1 MKKAD
6 LLKHIPE
13 QWPTENTAK
22 IIKTPGMK
30 ALMMLLPGWQVVGH
44 SHEQCIAHFVWK
56 DGYLTYYPE
65 SNLWDRR
72 KYDSLYYNS
81 YVSGGKFDDKSYEA
95 INSFTDSYS
104 HYGAIESF
112 ERNIDYVK
120 SEKAMERKQ
129 KRIDESMKDTPR
141 LPNGFRAKV
150 LKMFDNQPSSKIAVK
165 LFQPYKNGTME
176 RIFQVEDYEY
186 KARGGAVTITEICRS
201 YQDKYGGRW
210 KSWMYGEI
218 FGLYGNR
225 QHFWDKKD
233 QSLINNLPVKH
244 YVYDNLDS
252 LDMTNAQKDVL
263 RALSGRVDPSIALSR
278 LAFHPDIE
286 YVAKKGLLRVAAE
299 MVNNGTNEEYIRE
312 LPRAAVERLK
322 KFDGGCYAAEL
333 LSLAPKI
340 EDRYLKDF
348 CKIKEHSKAE
358 SIISLAAEYNINHVY
373 KILMPA
379 GGMTNP
385 VISKYRDYLRMAQ
398 ELGNNPH
405 DEIIYRNK
413 RWEEWHDRYLE
424 EINKHKDKLESKKY
438 PAIRKDYK
446 LNKSIFAW
454 EDEGYLIMV
463 PRSAAD
469 INEEGRR
476 QHHCVGA
483 QSHYKD
489 NMEKR
494 IRFIV
499 FLRKADNPKEPYYT
513 IECDFNKVFQFY
525 AAYDRQPDRDK
536 VQKILT
542 KWMKQVRKNIKKL
555 QKAAG

>member
-6 LLKHIPE
+6 LLKHIPDE
-13 QWPTENTAK
+13 WPTENTAK

-176 RIFQVEDYEY
+176 RIFQVEDYTY
-186 KARGGAVTITEICRS
+186 KAKGGAVTITEICRS
-201 YQDKYGGRW
+201 YQNKYGGRW

-263 RALSGRVDPSIALSR
+263 RALDGRVDPSMALRR
-278 LAFHPDIE
+278 LETCPELE
-286 YVAKKGLLRVAAE
+286 YVLKRGL
-299 MVNNGTNEEYIRE
+299 IR
-312 LPRAAVERLK
+312 LGVDIVEFRCGKEVSTLSKATCNRLK
-322 KFDGGCYAAEL
+322 EIDGGWYSARLIE
-333 LSLAPKI
+333 LAPRINEK
-340 EDRYLKDF
+340 YLKDF
-348 CKIKEHSKAE
+348 NKIQSDAKADK
-358 SIISLAAEYNINHVY
+358 IIALAGEYNINHVY
-373 KILMPA
+373 RLLMET
-379 GGMTNP
+379 GGVTIP
-385 VISKYRDYLRMAQ
+385 VINKYNDYLRMSAQ
-398 ELGNNPH
+398 LGNNPH
-405 DEIIYRNK
+405 DEIIYRNR
-413 RWEEWHDRYLE
+413 RWEEWHDRYAE
-424 EINKHKDKLESKKY
+424 EINGRKEKKENRKY
-438 PAIRKDYK
+438 AAIRKDYR
-446 LNKSIFAW
+446 LNKSLFAW
-454 EDEGYLIMV
+454 EDGGYLIMV
-463 PRSAAD
+463 PKSAAD
-469 INEEGRR
+469 ICTEGRK

-483 QSHYKD
+483 SPQYRQKMAERKS
-489 NMEKR
+489 
-494 IRFIV
+494 FIV
-499 FLRKADNPKEPYYT
+499 FLRKATEPEKPYYT
-513 IECDFNKVFQFY
+513 IECDLTKVLQFY
-525 AAYDRQPDRDK
+525 SAYDRQPDKEK
-536 VQKILT
+536 VEKILS
-542 KWMKQVRKNIKKL
+542 KWMKQVRKNVKKM
-555 QKAAG
+555 QEAAV